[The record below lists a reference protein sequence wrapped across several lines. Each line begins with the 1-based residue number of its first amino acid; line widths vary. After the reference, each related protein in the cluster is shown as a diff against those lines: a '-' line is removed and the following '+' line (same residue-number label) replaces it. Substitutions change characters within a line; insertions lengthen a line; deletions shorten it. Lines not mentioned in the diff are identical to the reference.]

1 METNHKKEY
10 LFIVLLVLV
19 VAGIGFIS
27 SSRYQ
32 HMQTDYPAKASI
44 VKAEDFVL
52 TNTQPNLI
60 IGKSSWEEVQKCYP
74 EGKTLGMST
83 VYRPNHIPAI
93 FTFTKKSNLLTK
105 VDIQGPG
112 LPTARGVEV
121 GDSYDKLVKTY
132 GSGFI
137 RSYAKNDPAT
147 FDAIYGSNEYIVF
160 HISQERVE
168 KIVLSSSVQK

>member
-10 LFIVLLVLV
+10 LIIALLVLV

-32 HMQTDYPAKASI
+32 HMQTDYPSEASI
-44 VKAEDFVL
+44 IGAEDFLL
-52 TNTQPNLI
+52 TNTQPNLV
-60 IGKSSWEEVQKCYP
+60 IGESSWKEVQKCYP

-83 VYRPNHIPAI
+83 VYRLDQLPVI
-93 FTFTKKSNLLTK
+93 FTFTKKSNILTK
-105 VDIQGPG
+105 VDILGPG

-137 RSYAKNDPAT
+137 RSYAKNDPHT
-147 FDAIYGSNEYIVF
+147 FDAIYGSKEYIVF
-160 HISQERVE
+160 HVKEQRIE
-168 KIVLSSSVQK
+168 KIVLVNPIAK